1 MFTKTLAV
9 YGGATICCILMKENT
24 RDRMSLTSMVGLPIG
39 TQAPDTFSY
48 IVPAPFPEIQT
59 SGLEPVDDHATIFVS
74 SLD

>member
-39 TQAPDTFSY
+39 TQAPDNFPLYRPCTFPRNSD
-48 IVPAPFPEIQT
+48 VRSRA
-59 SGLEPVDDHATIFVS
+59 GR
-74 SLD
+74 